1 MSATLPDNTGFVAA
15 AYVVFVA
22 LLLVY
27 VVVMS
32 IRASRLERE
41 LQALLSEGEP
51 TEGEPAAVAVD
62 EAVAVSGEATE
73 GGR

>member
-1 MSATLPDNTGFVAA
+1 MTETLPPNTGFVAA

-22 LLLVY
+22 LLLIY

-41 LQALLSEGEP
+41 LDQLLRDEDDEVVVVEAAEEP
-51 TEGEPAAVAVD
+51 
-62 EAVAVSGEATE
+62 VSGEA
-73 GGR
+73 GR

>member
-27 VVVMS
+27 VVIMS

-41 LQALLSEGEP
+41 LQELLAEGESGD
-51 TEGEPAAVAVD
+51 GEAEAVTVAETVAV
-62 EAVAVSGEATE
+62 EGTAGE

>member
-1 MSATLPDNTGFVAA
+1 MSATLPDNTGYVAA

-27 VVVMS
+27 VVIMS
-32 IRASRLERE
+32 IRASRLERALQE
-41 LQALLSEGEP
+41 LLAEGEAG
-51 TEGEPAAVAVD
+51 EGESVAV
-62 EAVAVSGEATE
+62 EETVVVEGAGGE